1 MDSII
6 FILFKLFFFVNN
18 FEKIL
23 GLKKYFFYIKLRYFF
38 RNKYRR
44 LFNFFLL
51 FINNWVSIKYL
62 FIINIFRIYI

>member
-51 FINNWVSIKYL
+51 FINNWVSIKY
-62 FIINIFRIYI
+62 